1 MLLWLPL
8 QLACRC
14 CCWCSIGLWNELGT
28 KHTGCLVNRASSCTE
43 HSICCAAGTTL
54 LLLFQG
60 VPMGDVMR
68 VLQKRFGTIGI
79 MRTLH
84 SVLYTEYCIY
94 HAVAAAA
101 AAAAILML
109 LLLLLQG
116 VPMEDVMRVL
126 RKRFGTSGI
135 AEKAARPPKQ

>member
-1 MLLWLPL
+1 
-8 QLACRC
+8 
-14 CCWCSIGLWNELGT
+14 
-28 KHTGCLVNRASSCTE
+28 
-43 HSICCAAGTTL
+43 
-54 LLLFQG
+54 
-60 VPMGDVMR
+60 
-68 VLQKRFGTIGI
+68 

-101 AAAAILML
+101 AAAAILMLL